1 MATMEQVAKIANVSV
16 ATVSRVLNN
25 PNSVSP
31 DTRQRVQD
39 VIKKLNYEP
48 NLLGRSL
55 RKTETNLILV
65 LLHAI
70 DNPFFS
76 KIIRGIENIAHIYNY
91 DVIVANN
98 YGDRQLGEHYV
109 DFLRS
114 RLVDGVILLSNEFTA
129 EEMDRL
135 SANYPVVQTIEYNP
149 ASQAPAITID
159 YYQASCDLMEHLI
172 SLGRKQIAFIN
183 ANDRP
188 IISTDEKYR
197 AYVDTL
203 TKYQLPVITQ
213 ATDITTFGYFTAKEK
228 TSDILK
234 SNPKLDGIFACSDL
248 LACGAIDCC
257 LDQGYRVPEDI
268 AVVGFDN
275 IFYSEI
281 FKPSITTIS
290 HNSFNLGLKSME
302 VMLQLINGEKLTTT
316 HLVLPHKMYIRQST
330 VKPE

>member
-114 RLVDGVILLSNEFTA
+114 RLVDGVILLSSEFTA
-129 EEMDRL
+129 EELDRL
-135 SANYPVVQTIEYNP
+135 TANYPVVQTIEYNP
-149 ASQAPAITID
+149 DSNAPAITID
-159 YYQASCDLMEHLI
+159 YYQASCELMEHLI
-172 SLGRKQIAFIN
+172 SLGKHNIAFLN

-188 IISTDEKYR
+188 IISTDEKFR
-197 AYVDTL
+197 AYIDTL
-203 TKYQLPVITQ
+203 NKYQLPIITKSTEI
-213 ATDITTFGYFTAKEK
+213 ATFGYFTAKDK
-228 TSDILK
+228 TNELLK
-234 SNPKLDGIFACSDL
+234 NHPTIDAIFACSDM
-248 LACGAIDCC
+248 LACGAIDAC
-257 LDQGYRVPEDI
+257 LANQLKVPEDV

-275 IFYSEI
+275 IAYSEI

-302 VMLQLINGEKLTTT
+302 VMLQLINGEKLTNH
-316 HLVLPHKMYIRQST
+316 HLILPHKLYIRQST
-330 VKPE
+330 KQ